1 MEPLNNFQAKKRKR
15 ILKKRNKQER
25 TDVGIKKISGKL
37 VQYPSKRPLRI
48 LALLKVAEDFEK
60 ERTYTEKEVNE
71 VIRKNITFSDH
82 ERIRREMYQYKIMN
96 RLPNGSQYWL
106 EEEKPEFKF

>member
-1 MEPLNNFQAKKRKR
+1 MKYEEMLEKYKGKLANYYD
-15 ILKKRNKQER
+15 EE
-25 TDVGIKKISGKL
+25 GKL

-82 ERIRREMYQYKIMN
+82 ELIRREMYQYKIMN

-106 EEEKPEFKF
+106 EEEKTEFKF